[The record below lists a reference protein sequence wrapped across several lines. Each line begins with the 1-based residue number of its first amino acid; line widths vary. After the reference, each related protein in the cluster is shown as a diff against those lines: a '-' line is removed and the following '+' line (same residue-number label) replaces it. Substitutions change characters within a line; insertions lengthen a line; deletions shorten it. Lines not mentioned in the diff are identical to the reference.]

1 MTTSEI
7 GDIVYA
13 HCKRLSVADVRRGW
27 NVGRGEAAS
36 ERVCVTVKPA
46 TLSGRWCRAFVE
58 VNVCVPDIQGE
69 ADLVRLADLE
79 REYSA
84 AFGLNTGV
92 HRGARYRFRREGAG
106 LMDDAA
112 MRLHYVNI
120 RVLFEFINVI
130 EQWQEN

>member
-7 GDIVYA
+7 GDIIYTR
-13 HCKRLSVADVRRGW
+13 CKGLSVADVRRGW
-27 NVGRGEAAS
+27 NVGAGEVAA
-36 ERVCVTVKPA
+36 ERVCVVVKPVSYA
-46 TLSGRWCRAFVE
+46 KGWNRAFAE

-79 REYSA
+79 GEYSA

-92 HRGARYRFRREGAG
+92 FRGARYRFRRESAG

-112 MRLHYVNI
+112 LRLHYVNI